1 MDFDMGKNIL
11 TNEVDN
17 TIHFYCEDEY
27 FYCGDDL
34 TDEDSN

>member
-1 MDFDMGKNIL
+1 MASNI
-11 TNEVDN
+11 DN

-27 FYCGDDL
+27 FYCGDDQ